1 MHLIYTAALGL
12 GLLVT
17 LPYYAVRFR
26 KYLPTLRERLG
37 FVPRIDG
44 ERPIWIHAVSVGELR
59 AVDPLI
65 RQLRERT
72 DGRPLVVSTTT
83 PTGRKL
89 ALERSDVDQVV
100 YFPLDLPFAVR
111 RALARLRPER
121 VIIAETEIWPNFL
134 RECAA
139 SDIPVYMLNGRISD
153 RSFPRYRWARRW
165 LAHSLEGY
173 TLLGMQSETDAARI
187 RQLGAPGQKVVVF
200 GNLKYDASRPEAPMD
215 PVLAQALRS
224 PPLLIAASTSEGEE
238 VHVIDA
244 YRRLLATHGE
254 LKLLLAPR
262 RAERFDD
269 VARLLDA
276 SGLKWRRRT
285 CLGPGESPD
294 EVLLG
299 EVLLGEVLLLDTI
312 GELNALFGFASVVF
326 MGGTLVPTGGHNIL
340 EAVRYGKPVVFGPH
354 MDNFRDMAREF
365 LEAGAAIEVSDSAQ
379 LAREVGRLLED
390 TAARESMVDA
400 GLRLLEKNRG
410 ATSLA
415 LAAIFQS
422 PDGEARDAS
431 PAAAIP

>member
-1 MHLIYTAALGL
+1 MYLIYTAALGL
-12 GLLVT
+12 GLIVT

-37 FVPRIDG
+37 FVPPSDG

-65 RQLRERT
+65 RRLSARP

-100 YFPLDLPFAVR
+100 YFPLDLPFAIR

-121 VIIAETEIWPNFL
+121 IIIAETEIWPNFL

-139 SDIPVYMLNGRISD
+139 SGIPVYMLNGRISD
-153 RSFPRYRWARRW
+153 RSFPKYRWARRW
-165 LAHSLEGY
+165 LARALEGY

-187 RQLGAPGQKVVVF
+187 RQLGAPGEKVVVL
-200 GNLKYDASRPEAPMD
+200 GNLKYDASRPAAPMD
-215 PVLAQALRS
+215 PVLAQALRL
-224 PPLLIAASTSEGEE
+224 PPLLIAASTSGGEE
-238 VHVIDA
+238 VHVLDA
-244 YRRLLATHGE
+244 YRRLLVTHGE

-262 RAERFDD
+262 RADRFDE
-269 VARLLDA
+269 VARLLDDA
-276 SGLKWRRRT
+276 GLEWRRRT
-285 CLGPGESPD
+285 CLLPTESP
-294 EVLLG
+294 G
-299 EVLLGEVLLLDTI
+299 QVLLLDTI

-340 EAVRYGKPVVFGPH
+340 EAVRCGKPVVFGPH

-365 LEAGAAIEVSDSAQ
+365 LDAGAAVEVSDSAG

-400 GLRLLEKNRG
+400 GLGLLEKNRG

-415 LAAIFQS
+415 LAAIFRS
-422 PDGEARDAS
+422 PDGDARSTS